1 MYYSTTYTNS
11 NSTCIAY
18 TNAYSDSESHT
29 ESNSWSTDSYSDTDA

>member
-18 TNAYSDSESHT
+18 TNAYTDTESDTESN
-29 ESNSWSTDSYSDTDA
+29 SNSWSTDS